1 MSLTPLSLS
10 PPTHRNRCVHT
21 NLGHACRF
29 RGPATPDSTLT
40 LGQSLTPVV
49 ASASV
54 VISSKFQSSLGLLC
68 FSPQSCQHGGDPQG
82 NTLSYFLSPCDIG
95 RGWKGE
101 EGVCLRKE
109 KGLDD
114 DGGSPGASHSGSV
127 SHPDSASLQSPPGLV
142 TQTHGYLHTHPL
154 CPFYLPL
161 TSGDV
166 PSPVGSHCLFSN
178 RIDTSSGTHSLYQT
192 LIHCPLPPFWLL
204 STSISS
210 HCSLQTSFPLLA
222 L

>member
-1 MSLTPLSLS
+1 MSLTPLSLF
-10 PPTHRNRCVHT
+10 PLTHRNRCVHT

-29 RGPATPDSTLT
+29 WGPTTPDSTLT
-40 LGQSLTPVV
+40 LGQGLTPVV

-54 VISSKFQSSLGLLC
+54 VISSSQVSVFSRLLC

-101 EGVCLRKE
+101 ERVCLRKE

-114 DGGSPGASHSGSV
+114 DGGSPGVSHSGSV

-154 CPFYLPL
+154 CPSYLPL
-161 TSGDV
+161 ISALLPWDHIV
-166 PSPVGSHCLFSN
+166 PSPMGS
-178 RIDTSSGTHSLYQT
+178 I
-192 LIHCPLPPFWLL
+192 PPKGPTRSTRLL
-204 STSISS
+204 STVPCLPSG
-210 HCSLQTSFPLLA
+210 F
-222 L
+222 